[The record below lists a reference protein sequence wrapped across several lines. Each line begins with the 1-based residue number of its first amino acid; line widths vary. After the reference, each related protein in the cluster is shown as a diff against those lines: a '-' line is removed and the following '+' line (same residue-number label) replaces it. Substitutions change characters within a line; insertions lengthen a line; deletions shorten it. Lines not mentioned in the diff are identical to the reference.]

1 MPAYLHP
8 GVYVR
13 EIPSG
18 ARAIEGVPTST
29 TIFVGETER
38 GPVGPTKIN
47 GLNAYERLFGG
58 YRRARTTAEA
68 SRVLM
73 RYALDGFFRNG
84 GTSAYILRAMD
95 GWDAVSAPVAAYRTE
110 GGGGAS
116 SDPIIQASSPG
127 IWGNSLSVTVH
138 GSSDED
144 SARFR
149 LVVFYSEPGFSGTDA
164 PKVEDWDRLSI
175 DPNDESYVV
184 DVLKRSLYIRWNED
198 HLPTAVP
205 ETDGAA
211 SDDDE
216 VLRAAALA
224 LEHGTGGGSVLN
236 ASSFA
241 DLLQRLAQVDDAALL
256 VAASD
261 RMLPEASTAADDL
274 VTFQNHFIDYVVARP
289 QQDLFYIGTLPRLNT
304 EANPAAAARGYAHG
318 GTTLSSASN
327 FNALYWPH
335 VRVPD
340 PVGEGANPSIVIPPS
355 GYVAGLYGRTDAR
368 RGVWKAP
375 AGVDAT
381 LGGVLALDVRVLD
394 RDQDNLNPVG
404 INALRQIP
412 SAGLV
417 IWGARTR
424 QPSSEWRYVPVRRTA
439 IFLRK
444 SIYNGIQWA
453 VFEPNDEPLWQ
464 TLRATIGGFMETQFR
479 NGAFAGAT
487 SKQAY
492 FVKCDAETT
501 TELDQAAGIV
511 NIQVGFAP
519 LRPAEFVV
527 VTLSQKVGQ
536 QAQ

>member
-1 MPAYLHP
+1 
-8 GVYVR
+8 
-13 EIPSG
+13 
-18 ARAIEGVPTST
+18 
-29 TIFVGETER
+29 
-38 GPVGPTKIN
+38 
-47 GLNAYERLFGG
+47 
-58 YRRARTTAEA
+58 
-68 SRVLM
+68 
-73 RYALDGFFRNG
+73 
-84 GTSAYILRAMD
+84 
-95 GWDAVSAPVAAYRTE
+95 
-110 GGGGAS
+110 
-116 SDPIIQASSPG
+116 
-127 IWGNSLSVTVH
+127 
-138 GSSDED
+138 
-144 SARFR
+144 
-149 LVVFYSEPGFSGTDA
+149 
-164 PKVEDWDRLSI
+164 
-175 DPNDESYVV
+175 
-184 DVLKRSLYIRWNED
+184 
-198 HLPTAVP
+198 
-205 ETDGAA
+205 
-211 SDDDE
+211 
-216 VLRAAALA
+216 
-224 LEHGTGGGSVLN
+224 
-236 ASSFA
+236 
-241 DLLQRLAQVDDAALL
+241 VDDAALL

-261 RMLPEASTAADDL
+261 RMLPEASTAPGDF
-274 VTFQNHFIDYVVARP
+274 VSFQNQFIDYVVARS
-289 QQDLFYIGTLPRLNT
+289 QQDLFYIGDLPRLHA
-304 EANPAAAARGYAHG
+304 EANPAAAARGYVHG
-318 GTTLSSASN
+318 GTTLYRASN

-375 AGVDAT
+375 AGVDVT
-381 LGGVLALDVRVLD
+381 LGGVLALDVSVLD

-464 TLRATIGGFMETQFR
+464 TLRATISGFMETQFR

-492 FVKCDAETT
+492 FVKCDAEITN
-501 TELDQAAGIV
+501 ELDQAAGIV